1 MSVKKEAKKLS
12 KIIKNHYSCHNVN
25 IKLRLVHHISK
36 YQRFIYEIILKPG
49 TKVNVVFSV
58 SSDIKAALGFPLFCP
73 FYYKS
78 KVLLAV
84 SMQETTDNSLYEIL
98 TSPDFLNADKQLPVA
113 LGYDLAR
120 RMIIADLAEMP
131 HAMYTG
137 STNSGKSYGL
147 VALIMSLL
155 AVKSVNELNLVL
167 FDIGGNTMDFFE
179 DIPHLSYPIV
189 KDQNTG
195 RYVINALLAEM
206 ERRISLDQAEL
217 HSLPSIV
224 CVMDEYVSFINNF
237 EDKKDMKI
245 VKNQISN
252 LLRRGRK
259 AKIHMVLATQN
270 PTAKSMQ
277 TDINNITSRMAFKCA
292 HSHTSVAIMGQ
303 GGAEKLT
310 GKGSMLYISNEL
322 SEPMYIQGAYMPPEE
337 IRKQIT
343 YLKNNMYDCSNK
355 FILSEWEPFFSF
367 ELSDC
372 ILKADPIP
380 NHEDK
385 KLAGIIMW
393 VLGNQTISA
402 LRIKD
407 KFKIGNTAKDIIE
420 QLVQMKLISEKDA
433 NKPRRVLIQ
442 SAEDLS
448 DDVSNFLKLCGYS
461 PDDIDAAINSRPV
474 TSSMLP
480 TASASE
486 STTASD
492 L

>member
-1 MSVKKEAKKLS
+1 MDSMEVDLMPVKKEAKKLS
-12 KIIKNHYSCHNVN
+12 KIIKNHYSCHNVK

-49 TKVNVVFSV
+49 TKVNAVFSV

-98 TSPDFLNADKQLPVA
+98 TSPDFLNSDKQLPVA
-113 LGYDLAR
+113 LGYDLVG

-137 STNSGKSYGL
+137 ATNSGKSYGL

-155 AVKSVNELNLVL
+155 AVKSVNELNLIL

-195 RYVINALLAEM
+195 RYVIDALFAEM
-206 ERRISLDQAEL
+206 ERRISLNQAEL

-237 EDKKDMKI
+237 EDKKHMDI
-245 VKNQISN
+245 VENQISN

-277 TDINNITSRMAFKCA
+277 VDINNITSRMAFKCA
-292 HSHTSVAIMGQ
+292 NSRTSVAILNQ

-310 GKGSMLYISNEL
+310 GKGAMLYISNEL

-372 ILKADPIP
+372 ILEADPIP

-385 KLAGIIMW
+385 KLAEIIMW
-393 VLGNQTISA
+393 VLRHQTISA
-402 LRIKD
+402 SQIKK
-407 KFKIGNTAKDIIE
+407 KFNMGNKVNDIME

-448 DDVSNFLKLCGYS
+448 DNVSNFLKSYGYS
-461 PDDIDAAINSRPV
+461 PDGIDAAN
-474 TSSMLP
+474 
-480 TASASE
+480 
-486 STTASD
+486 
-492 L
+492 

>member
-1 MSVKKEAKKLS
+1 MPVKKEAKKLS
-12 KIIKNHYSCHNVN
+12 KIIKNHYSCHNVK

-49 TKVNVVFSV
+49 TKVNAVFSV

-98 TSPDFLNADKQLPVA
+98 TSPDFLNSDKQLPVA
-113 LGYDLAR
+113 LGYDLVG

-137 STNSGKSYGL
+137 ATNSGKSYGL

-155 AVKSVNELNLVL
+155 AVKSVNELNLIL

-195 RYVINALLAEM
+195 RYVIDALFAEM
-206 ERRISLDQAEL
+206 ERRISLNQAEL

-237 EDKKDMKI
+237 EDKKHMDI
-245 VKNQISN
+245 VENQISN

-277 TDINNITSRMAFKCA
+277 VDINNITSRMAFKCA
-292 HSHTSVAIMGQ
+292 NSRTSVAILNQ

-310 GKGSMLYISNEL
+310 GKGAMLYISNEL

-337 IRKQIT
+337 IRRQIVH
-343 YLKNNMYDCSNK
+343 LKNNMYDCSKK
-355 FILSEWEPFFSF
+355 FIISEQVHLVSSEP
-367 ELSDC
+367 SDC
-372 ILKADPIP
+372 VLKPTPFP
-380 NHEDK
+380 NHEAK
-385 KLAGIIMW
+385 ELAKIIMW

-407 KFKIGNTAKDIIE
+407 EFKIGNRINDIMK

-433 NKPRRVLIQ
+433 NKPRKVLIQ

-448 DDVSNFLKLCGYS
+448 DNVSNFLKSYGYS
-461 PDDIDAAINSRPV
+461 PDDIDAVINSRSTASSVLP
-474 TSSMLP
+474 TSSV
-480 TASASE
+480 SE
-486 STTASD
+486 STTASAS
-492 L
+492 

>member
-49 TKVNVVFSV
+49 TKVNAVFSV

-137 STNSGKSYGL
+137 ATNSGKSYGL

-195 RYVINALLAEM
+195 RYVINALLTEM
-206 ERRISLDQAEL
+206 ERRISLNQAEL

-292 HSHTSVAIMGQ
+292 HSHTSVAILGQ
-303 GGAEKLT
+303 GGVEKLT

-372 ILKADPIP
+372 ILEADPIP

-385 KLAGIIMW
+385 KLAEIIMW
-393 VLGNQTISA
+393 VLRHQTISA
-402 LRIKD
+402 SQIKK
-407 KFKIGNTAKDIIE
+407 KFNMGNKVNDIME
-420 QLVQMKLISEKDA
+420 QLVQMKLISKKDA
-433 NKPRRVLIQ
+433 NKPRKVLIQ

-448 DDVSNFLKLCGYS
+448 DNVSNFLKSYGYS
-461 PDDIDAAINSRPV
+461 PDDINAVINSKSAA
-474 TSSMLP
+474 SSILP
-480 TASASE
+480 TASVSE
-486 STTASD
+486 STTASA